1 MLASVPR
8 SGLQKDGILKCIVTP
23 RCSTIG
29 QRYRNVRRRLPV
41 RLIEGLAW
49 EAVSH
54 LGVPYVGV
62 SGMDQGDGIEIL
74 SMAMAMKDI
83 LEIV

>member
-1 MLASVPR
+1 M
-8 SGLQKDGILKCIVTP
+8 
-23 RCSTIG
+23 
-29 QRYRNVRRRLPV
+29 
-41 RLIEGLAW
+41 IEGLAW